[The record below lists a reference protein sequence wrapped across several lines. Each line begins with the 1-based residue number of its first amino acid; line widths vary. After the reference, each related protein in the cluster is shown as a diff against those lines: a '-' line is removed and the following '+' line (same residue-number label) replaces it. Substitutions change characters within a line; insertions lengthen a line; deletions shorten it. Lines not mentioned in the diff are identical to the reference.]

1 MNRHAMKNTI
11 KLPTALQL
19 APLASL
25 NSFIDGHAGIIT
37 LPGIGRR
44 GWPEGQGYGTSQPQ
58 IQRLQIDNVVAGGL
72 EQGLDHQAGTIE
84 SLDLRELSITAAT
97 KTVHLGGE
105 AKAGKTLK

>member
-25 NSFIDGHAGIIT
+25 NSFMDGHAGIIT

-58 IQRLQIDNVVAGGL
+58 IQQLQIDHVISEGL
-72 EQGLDHQAGTIE
+72 EQGLDHHARTIE
-84 SLDLRELSITAAT
+84 NLDLGALSIRASRL
-97 KTVHLGGE
+97 TVHQGGE
-105 AKAGKTLK
+105 AKTGKTRK